1 MKVEKFLTLVKCLTG
16 TEVKHISE
24 TDKACL
30 DKLLSNDDKNIDC
43 SQLNELLLLVN
54 KDRVA
59 LPFFQHFFT
68 LECRVADIAVGVER
82 FQKTAM
88 LRFGN
93 FIWAYRRL
101 SAIKEAKTFLA
112 ELGEYG
118 IKPEEEV
125 KRFRERQ
132 AKLLEIEG
140 VDRESTVLL
149 GYLSAVDIAQDHE
162 RCLFLKRVADSL
174 GSKANLQS
182 LKDAVA
188 KNATPHARRDLAGI
202 IDKIVEIKKTNSI
215 AKIKTFINSSAKTFQ
230 SNTRQFEA
238 ILSQGRRNQEI
249 YLTWDHMDVYFA
261 TSMRKPWEFRDL
273 FDFIQK
279 LMSTERL
286 RKLDLRYFDPTQSY
300 TSNRVNKGLLEALM
314 LKRARCTVY
323 SVQDTDTLGKDSELA
338 ATLAQ
343 GKPVIAYI
351 PEVDVDDRAA
361 QLEKEEPITIF
372 ERLRFVGYA
381 DESFGESFNVGDFD
395 VATLSDSRIW
405 RSVPDA
411 DATEAIRIR
420 GAKAIPNL
428 CRKIAA
434 AEKRIYDRRAKALL
448 SAHPLAIQV
457 NLDTG
462 VANGVLVVRDI
473 ESCSKLLLKV
483 LTRAMDFEVEED
495 DDLWYLRER
504 ASKSVYRV
512 VTKDQRLNNCFW
524 NFYLR

>member
-30 DKLLSNDDKNIDC
+30 NKLLSDDDSYIDC
-43 SQLNELLLLVN
+43 SQFNELLLLVN

-59 LPFFQHFFT
+59 PPFFQHFFT
-68 LECRVADIAVGVER
+68 LECRVADIAAGVER

-93 FIWAYRRL
+93 FIWAYRKL
-101 SAIKEAKTFLA
+101 SAIKEEQTFLA
-112 ELGEYG
+112 ELAEYG

-125 KRFRERQ
+125 KRFSERR
-132 AKLLEIEG
+132 AKLLEIES

-149 GYLSAVDIAQDHE
+149 GYLSAVDIAEDHE

-174 GSKANLQS
+174 GTKANLQS

-188 KNATPHARRDLAGI
+188 QNATPHARRDLAGTV
-202 IDKIVEIKKTNSI
+202 DKIVEIKKTNSI
-215 AKIKTFINSSAKTFQ
+215 AKIKIFLNSSAKMIQ
-230 SNTRQFEA
+230 SNTKQFKA
-238 ILSQGRRNQEI
+238 VLSQGKRNQEI

-273 FDFIQK
+273 FDFIQQ
-279 LMSTERL
+279 LMSTQRL
-286 RKLDLRYFDPTQSY
+286 RELELRYFDPTQSY
-300 TSNRVNKGLLEALM
+300 TPNRINKGLLEALM

-351 PEVDVDDRAA
+351 PEVDVDERAA

-381 DESFGESFNVGDFD
+381 DESFGEIKVGDFD
-395 VATLSDSRIW
+395 VATLFDSRIW

-411 DATEAIRIR
+411 EATEAIRIR

-495 DDLWYLRER
+495 DDLWYLREQ

-512 VTKDQRLNNCFW
+512 VTKDQRLNNSFW